1 MPPLSMKEVLPPNTW
16 IKGFSKMA
24 VTFRDRLFSEY
35 PIPYPLSIW
44 GGDLIETFPLT
55 DMNIFLET
63 CIDELGSDLYVT
75 DYVYTGSMTVYL
87 PSDTL
92 SVIGA
97 AKLDF
102 PFQGNRYVKVTYN
115 KYNQTANVRFY
126 PATLT
131 IRRKLTPQNLD
142 KLSGDFLVYAKC
154 YILAKMAEK
163 ELNVLSTVRLDA
175 DNGSLDFAG
184 LERFRETQWNKYV
197 TMKDDIHIYT
207 SSNG

>member
-1 MPPLSMKEVLPPNTW
+1 MPPLSMKEFLPL
-16 IKGFSKMA
+16 IHGLKGFKMA

-75 DYVYTGSMTVYL
+75 DYVHTGSMTVYL

-102 PFQGNRYVKVTYN
+102 
-115 KYNQTANVRFY
+115 RFRVIDMLRL
-126 PATLT
+126 LT
-131 IRRKLTPQNLD
+131 INITKLPT
-142 KLSGDFLVYAKC
+142 SGF
-154 YILAKMAEK
+154 
-163 ELNVLSTVRLDA
+163 TRLP
-175 DNGSLDFAG
+175 
-184 LERFRETQWNKYV
+184 
-197 TMKDDIHIYT
+197 
-207 SSNG
+207 